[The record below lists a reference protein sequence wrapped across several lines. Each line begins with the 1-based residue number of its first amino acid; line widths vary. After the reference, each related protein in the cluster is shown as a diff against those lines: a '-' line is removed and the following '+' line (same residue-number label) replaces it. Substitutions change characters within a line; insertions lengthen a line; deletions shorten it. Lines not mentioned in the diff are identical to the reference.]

1 MLFTSYEFIGF
12 VALLL
17 VLYYLIPKRFQ
28 WMLLLVASYV
38 FYILADPM
46 YLPYILVTT
55 FTTYAAAL
63 IMQKDADKTSD
74 YLKLHKEDMEKDA
87 RKAYKAARKKV
98 RARIMTLCILINVGI
113 LMFVKYVNFIIGNVN
128 SVLQVGDPAGQFALL
143 DVIVPMG
150 ISFYTF
156 MALSYI
162 IDVYRGTVRA
172 ESNPG
177 KLALFITFFPH
188 IVQGP
193 ISRYG
198 DLSVTL
204 FEEHAF
210 DKTKVSFGLQR
221 IMWGFFKKL
230 VVADRI
236 MPAVTTVI
244 GDTEGGHRGMYA
256 LVCVIFYT
264 IELYADFTGGI
275 DITIGIAEALGIT
288 VKENF
293 ERPYFSMSLKE
304 YWRRWHITMC
314 SWFRDYIFYPVSG
327 SKWLQKFTKF
337 SRKTF
342 GEKVGR
348 RLPVYISSFIVW
360 FTTGLWHGASWN
372 FIVWGL
378 LNYLVLMISEE
389 FEPLYDRFHNRFKWS
404 NTRAYDL
411 FRILRTFLL
420 ICVLNLFDCFE
431 HVGDTFKML
440 ASIFTVHNWNELAE
454 GGLLN
459 IGMSG
464 LDYLI
469 ILLAVIVMIT
479 VSLIQ
484 RKESVRVQIA
494 ALKYPVRVLIWFGLF
509 LCILL
514 VGAYGIGYDSS
525 QFIYNRF

>member
-98 RARIMTLCILINVGI
+98 RARVMTLCILINVGI

-156 MALSYI
+156 MALSYL

-275 DITIGIAEALGIT
+275 DITTGIAEALGIT

-360 FTTGLWHGASWN
+360 FTTGLWHGASAN
-372 FIVWGL
+372 FALWGL
-378 LNYLVLMISEE
+378 YYFVFLIIEKYIFRGKKIPVIGNIYALIAVTFGWVLFRFDSFIMLKTAISGL
-389 FEPLYDRFHNRFKWS
+389 FAFTSGNASKVKLYDIQLISSIKS
-404 NTRAYDL
+404 N
-411 FRILRTFLL
+411 IFLL
-420 ICVLNLFDCFE
+420 IYVVLACTPLFKWI
-431 HVGDTFKML
+431 GDMIHKETNGFTRILSNILNVVVPAIML
-440 ASIFTVHNWNELAE
+440 GLAT
-454 GGLLN
+454 L
-459 IGMSG
+459 S
-464 LDYLI
+464 
-469 ILLAVIVMIT
+469 
-479 VSLIQ
+479 
-484 RKESVRVQIA
+484 
-494 ALKYPVRVLIWFGLF
+494 
-509 LCILL
+509 L
-514 VGAYGIGYDSS
+514 VGNS
-525 QFIYNRF
+525 YNPFLYFRF